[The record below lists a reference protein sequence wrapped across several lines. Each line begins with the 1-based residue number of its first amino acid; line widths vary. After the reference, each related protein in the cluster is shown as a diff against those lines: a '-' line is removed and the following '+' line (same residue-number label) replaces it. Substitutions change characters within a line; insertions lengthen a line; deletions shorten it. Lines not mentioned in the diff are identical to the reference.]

1 MLVTN
6 LSQLSLPSLH
16 EEDPTEVAY
25 CEIQRR
31 QRWVDYDDYDV
42 EDEDF
47 YVDIDDYDDEDEDF
61 YVDIDD
67 DDDGDNNVS
76 DSNTFIDT
84 RPKEIWPAYADAL
97 YLGEA
102 LDKILFRDEDS
113 TEPHG
118 DLIKKLEMRLTEVM
132 PRSETRTEEQ
142 WRNQMGWFTD
152 RSESLYG
159 LDPAEDVDESN
170 WLEKG
175 HFREPRG

>member
-25 CEIQRR
+25 CQIRKPKEGFRF
-31 QRWVDYDDYDV
+31 YDNDN
-42 EDEDF
+42 
-47 YVDIDDYDDEDEDF
+47 
-61 YVDIDD
+61 DD
-67 DDDGDNNVS
+67 DKDNVS
-76 DSNTFIDT
+76 DGNAFDNDT
-84 RPKEIWPAYADAL
+84 GPEGICPAYADAL

-102 LDKILFRDEDS
+102 LDKILFRDKNS

-132 PRSETRTEEQ
+132 PRSVTE
-142 WRNQMGWFTD
+142 RPGWQSQYRFEGL
-152 RSESLYG
+152 RSSESLYG

-175 HFREPRG
+175 HLREPRG